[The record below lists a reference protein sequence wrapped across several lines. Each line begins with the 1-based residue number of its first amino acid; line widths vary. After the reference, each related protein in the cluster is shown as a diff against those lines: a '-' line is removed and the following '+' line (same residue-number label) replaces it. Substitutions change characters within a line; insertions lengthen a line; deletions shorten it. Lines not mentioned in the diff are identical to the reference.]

1 MFTPNSTSLAVGQ
14 ELRCS
19 ARGNPSPDIKLSPAA
34 LVADQSKSGSGW
46 RSLVIEDGWVGR
58 TLTVKCTASN
68 SVDGTDYSPSHS
80 VTFNVTGEMIAS
92 LHLSTSHYLWDGCKL
107 LRWVCLSVCLFVWL
121 KNYAAELNSPN
132 FLCTLP
138 VAVARS
144 SSGGITIRY
153 VLPVLWMTSCFTQ
166 LLFDASSVFLSGDR
180 TRQQVYRYGPL
191 WAYPRVGYGY
201 GYG

>member
-1 MFTPNSTSLAVGQ
+1 MDVMFTPNSTSLAVGQ

-92 LHLSTSHYLWDGCKL
+92 LHLSTSHYL
-107 LRWVCLSVCLFVWL
+107 
-121 KNYAAELNSPN
+121 
-132 FLCTLP
+132 
-138 VAVARS
+138 
-144 SSGGITIRY
+144 
-153 VLPVLWMTSCFTQ
+153 
-166 LLFDASSVFLSGDR
+166 
-180 TRQQVYRYGPL
+180 
-191 WAYPRVGYGY
+191 
-201 GYG
+201 